1 MDFERRLYE
10 ALKHHKKK
18 HQASKP
24 NLFKQP
30 PIGSIMETDFGPI
43 WMVETV
49 YNDGYLHGRV
59 ELSKQIPETACRYFD
74 TNGNIKSKDITH
86 AAVIDTETTGLAGG
100 TGTYPFITGIGFWN
114 ENKFIVRQYIL
125 RDFCEEPAQLLAF
138 SNDLKNT
145 TSLLTYNG
153 KSFDIPLLKTRFRI
167 NRMKE
172 PFAALPHIDLLHP
185 CRRIYK
191 NHFQS
196 FKLSKLEAMIVG
208 FERSEDVPSHLIPKI
223 YFDFLQNR
231 NDDLLLPIL
240 NHNRDDIVSLYILA
254 QETARRIDLALSGAS
269 NDDNLYLSLARHK
282 FSIKQYEN
290 TLSMLKFINP
300 KFASAEIND
309 EARMLSALSCK
320 RLRNWENAWA
330 IWNEMLKSN
339 RFGIYP
345 HVELAKH
352 LEHRVKDFDS
362 ALELTLTA
370 IRATE
375 LEREFITGIEFKI
388 RLKALKR
395 RQRRLLSRIKKAP
408 ADN

>member
-10 ALKHHKKK
+10 ALKHHKKNP
-18 HQASKP
+18 QASKP
-24 NLFKQP
+24 DMFKQP
-30 PIGSIMETDFGPI
+30 PVGSILETDLGPI
-43 WMVETV
+43 WMVETL

-59 ELSKQIPETACRYFD
+59 ELSKQISETACRYFD
-74 TNGNIKSKDITH
+74 NNGNIKSKDITH

-138 SNDLKNT
+138 SNDLNNT

-172 PFAALPHIDLLHP
+172 PFDGLPHIDLLHP

-196 FKLSKLEAMIVG
+196 FNLSILEAMIVG

-240 NHNRDDIVSLYILA
+240 THNRDDIVSLYVLA
-254 QETARRIDLALSGAS
+254 QETARRIDIALSGAS
-269 NDDNLYLSLARHK
+269 NDDNLYLSLARHM

-290 TLSMLKFINP
+290 ALSMLKFINP

-309 EARMLSALSCK
+309 EERMLSALSRK
-320 RLRNWENAWA
+320 RLKSWENANT

-345 HVELAKH
+345 HIELAKH
-352 LEHRVKDFDS
+352 LEHRTKDFDS
-362 ALELTLTA
+362 ALELTSKA
-370 IRATE
+370 IRTTE
-375 LEREFITGIEFKI
+375 LEREFITGIEFRK
-388 RLKALKR
+388 RLNALKR
-395 RQRRLLSRIKKAP
+395 RQRRLLSRIKKSAG
-408 ADN
+408 DT